1 VTPALQSDITSTDIM
16 RAGVVVLVVLAS
28 HLSEANDTNNWE
40 NHREPFNKNRD
51 KYMKDGSPVTQDL
64 VDFLYE
70 AIVQVYTNSKD
81 NMGTDELEKEP
92 VAEDRILDGTTF
104 TDLLTSTLNSPER
117 LLDGQTLTNLISS
130 IDLGSTFTTLSGIF
144 GFVTSQLDVLT
155 AISLVRHLENRA
167 MFDPRFRESF
177 PDFLENHWLLPKKKY
192 QLIERRVQ
200 GPMPVVHIANKY
212 LHNYNMKHNPDYYKS
227 LAQDKMDHDKEDNY
241 NFYDHQDD
249 NKNHYYSND
258 NTLANNMK
266 HGTNEDNS
274 DNHRVRRPTPTNFK
288 DLTPSRKKY
297 SQTDF
302 RSSKNQMQDSTEDVY
317 SKRNSFRPYDYNYLQ
332 KGQKLSNYEKKVKS
346 KYEDISESS
355 MLDYNHRDDWNPK
368 QDYDHK
374 DYTSASPTFDHFPVK
389 RKDEMSKFDQIYD
402 QGSDEGNL
410 DFLNGVQKGFNSF
423 DPHIVSNKH
432 SNIDAQEEKKNTYR
446 RPYQSSQTGYRT
458 QSPSTQ
464 SQNNPSP
471 NTLKRPYKRQVIG
484 RPIIEGQKARNFF
497 PKTNERQPHVDLSGF
512 GPSFN
517 TRFFDA
523 LDLHSGFF
531 DHNFPGSPAAEDY
544 KLNFNKPNPQ
554 FNKFH
559 GKRHTGPALPLS
571 QPSQFPGPGPI
582 RDRRPGPSPVLTK
595 HPNIFNEISRPLH
608 HSVQS
613 HHKHQNI
620 IVRDSDVAD
629 IDTGPGSEEDILEYP
644 IDLGD
649 YKDQTESFD
658 YYDDY
663 SGGSSYQYQA
673 PPAEQYNVA
682 GPAVDYA
689 GRLVHGGQGGGLQ
702 INQDSGLSRGPLIND
717 LNQTPGNR
725 PIRTPQHQTRFN
737 RGRQGQGFGRRP
749 NVRIVQNPRERQGF
763 LGLQK
768 IKLRL

>member
-51 KYMKDGSPVTQDL
+51 KYMKDG
-64 VDFLYE
+64 
-70 AIVQVYTNSKD
+70 
-81 NMGTDELEKEP
+81 
-92 VAEDRILDGTTF
+92 R
-104 TDLLTSTLNSPER
+104 
-117 LLDGQTLTNLISS
+117 
-130 IDLGSTFTTLSGIF
+130 
-144 GFVTSQLDVLT
+144 
-155 AISLVRHLENRA
+155 
-167 MFDPRFRESF
+167 
-177 PDFLENHWLLPKKKY
+177 PKKKY

-649 YKDQTESFD
+649 YKDQTQSFD

-663 SGGSSYQYQA
+663 SDGSSYQYQA
-673 PPAEQYNVA
+673 PPSEQYNVA
-682 GPAVDYA
+682 RPAVDYA
-689 GRLVHGGQGGGLQ
+689 GRPIHGGQGGGLQ